1 MTNQPTEIAIVGGG
15 MVGGALALG
24 LAQHGFA
31 VTVIEHAEPAP
42 FVAASQPDVRISAIS
57 AASVALRKGL
67 GVWDAVPV
75 SYTHLFPQVMRV
87 VSFLRWDSDQKMVR
101 LFLPIARGFHV

>member
-24 LAQHGFA
+24 LAQHGFS

-42 FVAASQPDVRISAIS
+42 FVADSQP
-57 AASVALRKGL
+57 AAGRPDIL
-67 GVWDAVPV
+67 
-75 SYTHLFPQVMRV
+75 
-87 VSFLRWDSDQKMVR
+87 
-101 LFLPIARGFHV
+101 

>member
-24 LAQHGFA
+24 LAQHGFS

-42 FVAASQPDVRISAIS
+42 FVADLGDQRRIGI
-57 AASVALRKGL
+57 
-67 GVWDAVPV
+67 
-75 SYTHLFPQVMRV
+75 
-87 VSFLRWDSDQKMVR
+87 
-101 LFLPIARGFHV
+101 IA